1 MFESVLN
8 NAASMLS
15 ITSACLCTGASLL
28 CGIVIAVC
36 YYFSGKSNRNFC
48 VSLAIL
54 PVLVQTVIMLVNG
67 NLGTGVAI
75 VGAFSLIR
83 FRSVPGSSREIS
95 SVFLTMVVGLA
106 TGMGYLTYAAFIT
119 GFVCVVMLVLGIL
132 PIGKKEEKKQTLK
145 ITMYEDLDYT
155 TVFDDVFEKYLKSCE
170 TENVKTINMG
180 SMYQITYIIQQKDK
194 KLEKEFLD
202 ELRCRNGNLTITCG
216 RVPTPTEQL

>member
-1 MFESVLN
+1 MFENVLN
-8 NAASMLS
+8 NATSMLS
-15 ITSACLCTGASLL
+15 VSSACLCTGASLL
-28 CGIVIAVC
+28 CGLVIAVC
-36 YYFSGKSNRNFC
+36 YYFSGKRNKNFC
-48 VSLAIL
+48 ISLAIL

-95 SVFLTMVVGLA
+95 SVFLTMVIGLA
-106 TGMGYLTYAAFIT
+106 TGIGL
-119 GFVCVVMLVLGIL
+119 L

-155 TVFDDVFEKYLKSCE
+155 TVFDDVFEKFLKSCE
-170 TENVKTINMG
+170 TDSVKTINMG

-194 KLEKEFLD
+194 KMEKEFLD

-216 RVPTPTEQL
+216 RVETPTEQL